1 MEAKVGQRLG
11 DYEILSLLG
20 AGGMGR
26 VYRVRNTISNRI
38 EAMKILLPDLVS
50 MPELAARFT
59 AEIRTLAGFDHPNI
73 AQLRTAFQHDN
84 QLIMIMEFVEGVT
97 LETRARK
104 SAIPVAESLDYTS
117 QVLSALSYAHG
128 RGVIHRDLKPANIMV
143 TAQGVV
149 KLMDF
154 GIAKSKDDLQHTK
167 PGTTMGSIYYMS
179 PEQVTG
185 GAVDARSDIYSLG
198 VTLYELLTGRRPF
211 QADTAIS
218 VLHAQLNTAPQP
230 PIELNAALPPA
241 LNNIVL
247 TALAKDPAARFQ
259 SAEAFRDALRTLNME
274 PAATLIQPPAP
285 AHEQLFAPTAAQPQP
300 DVPSPSADPP
310 FAPVPLPPATPP
322 QPRDSHRTLWVGLG
336 ATAALIAMISAATVL
351 PRFLSTHAT
360 SNGDTTIKTPAQT
373 PVTATPEQ
381 QPAPMPPTQSP
392 VSQPQPSLETPASA
406 PAIRTAPSSNSA
418 AQSPRT
424 VSVSNPQLVTA
435 AAQAAA
441 DPMQPELREASERLL
456 QISSRA
462 TAARD
467 SIEQLRRQQEADGLG
482 LRGDMAASLSRMN
495 AYLESAN
502 RALGGRDVAQAN
514 QYMDKAELEL
524 GKLEAFLGSR

>member
-20 AGGMGR
+20 VGGMGR

-50 MPELAARFT
+50 MPDLAARFT

-84 QLIMIMEFVEGVT
+84 QLIMIMEFLEGVT

-104 SAIPVAESLDYTS
+104 LAIPIAESLDYTT

-143 TAQGVV
+143 TANSVV

-154 GIAKSKDDLQHTK
+154 GIAKSKNELQHTK

-185 GAVDARSDIYSLG
+185 EAVDARSDIYSLG

-211 QADTAIS
+211 QADTAFS
-218 VLHAQLNTAPQP
+218 VLHAQLNAAPQP
-230 PIELNAALPPA
+230 PIELNASLPPA

-259 SAEAFRDALRTLNME
+259 SADAFRDALHALNIDA
-274 PAATLIQPPAP
+274 AATFIQPPAP
-285 AHEQLFAPTAAQPQP
+285 AHEQLLAPTVAHLQP
-300 DVPSPSADPP
+300 DASPSSDPP
-310 FAPVPLPPATPP
+310 FTPVSAPAAPPP
-322 QPRDSHRTLWVGLG
+322 PRDSHRSLWIGFG
-336 ATAALIAMISAATVL
+336 AAAALIAMISAATLL
-351 PRFLSTHAT
+351 PRILSTHAT
-360 SNGDTTIKTPAQT
+360 SSGDTTIKAPAQT
-373 PVTATPEQ
+373 PVTTSPEQ
-381 QPAPMPPTQSP
+381 QPASTPQTQS
-392 VSQPQPSLETPASA
+392 SEQQPASDIPASSSAARTLQPSA
-406 PAIRTAPSSNSA
+406 PTARA
-418 AQSPRT
+418 
-424 VSVSNPQLVTA
+424 VSVSSDPQVISA
-435 AAQAAA
+435 AAQEAAN
-441 DPMQPELREASERLL
+441 PMQPELREASERLL

-467 SIEQLRRQQEADGLG
+467 SIDQLRRQQEADGLG
-482 LRGDMAASLSRMN
+482 LRADVASSLSRMN
-495 AYLESAN
+495 SYLELAN
-502 RALGGRDVAQAN
+502 RALGSRDIAQAN
-514 QYMDKAELEL
+514 QDMDKAELEL
-524 GKLEAFLGSR
+524 GKLETFLGK